1 MNEHMLKA
9 LKADKNPT
17 VVFRV
22 ASYELAKSADAVAV
36 ALTGTLTLGGVEK
49 PITVNAQA
57 KPGDNETLLVTGTQE
72 LRMTDF
78 GLQPPKLM
86 LGTLKVDE
94 RIKVGF
100 DVILK
105 D

>member
-1 MNEHMLKA
+1 M
-9 LKADKNPT
+9 
-17 VVFRV
+17 
-22 ASYELAKSADAVAV
+22 
-36 ALTGTLTLGGVEK
+36 
-49 PITVNAQA
+49 NAQA
-57 KPGDNETLLVTGTQE
+57 KPGDNGALVVSGTQE
-72 LRMTDF
+72 LRMTEF